1 MSKHTIERLSQTLGH
16 ALVDAKLIDA
26 TQLEYAHQKNAVHCD
41 ALWRTVIE
49 SGLASERDVVRV
61 LARLQEILFV
71 DIDAIPDV
79 DPALMD
85 IFNRELCLNGNFLP
99 IKRDGQHLVV
109 VIGDALPETI
119 SEVVM
124 RRCGMRCT
132 FWQAE
137 FSAVKRLI
145 LYTYYFSQHPPEKLF
160 EREMAHLIAD
170 VRHEES
176 PDNLLKWMLHL
187 AVKER
192 ATDIHITPGVRSLH
206 VLFRIDGVLRPI
218 KALASELGR
227 LLGYIKL
234 LSDMDISEARKPQDG
249 SFRTMILDTQFTVRV
264 STIVAE
270 HGERMVMRLLP
281 EAHDLK
287 GLRELGFFEE
297 DVKRIASKMASPA
310 GLILITGPT
319 GSGKSSTLH
328 AGLRMQQ
335 LIERN
340 VLTVEDPLEYR
351 VPGAGQ
357 TEVNRRAGYDFNTA
371 LRHFLRH
378 DPDVILLGEM
388 RDAET
393 AQAALEASATGH
405 LVLST
410 LHITSVFGVV
420 SRLRPMRLVPQVI
433 AENLLLVIN
442 QRLVRRVCPS
452 CTHDVPFSAAERAWL
467 DVDEGTLGKRGA
479 GCAKCRHTGYMGR
492 LPVYEILSIDDAL
505 ANAIAD
511 DAGREAIRTIAF
523 DAGFEPIAT
532 IAKRRVLL
540 GDTTCDEVL
549 RVIGEGVDT

>member
-1 MSKHTIERLSQTLGH
+1 MSATVEVLSDALGR
-16 ALVDAKLIDA
+16 ALVEARLLDS
-26 TQLEYAHQKNAVHCD
+26 TQLEYAHQKNAVHSD
-41 ALWRTVIE
+41 ALWRTVIQA
-49 SGLASERDVVRV
+49 GLAGERDVART
-61 LARLQEILFV
+61 LASLQGLEFV
-71 DIDAIPDV
+71 AIDEVPEV
-79 DPALMD
+79 EPGLME
-85 IFNRELCLNGNFLP
+85 IFNRELCLTGNFLP
-99 IKRDGQHLVV
+99 LRRDGQQLVV
-109 VIGDALPETI
+109 LLGDALPGAVGEI
-119 SEVVM
+119 VM
-124 RRCGMRCT
+124 RRCGMRCR
-132 FWQAE
+132 FLQSE

-160 EREMAHLIAD
+160 EHEIAKLAD
-170 VRHEES
+170 DARHELS
-176 PDNLLKWMLHL
+176 PDNLLKYMLHL
-187 AVKER
+187 AIRER
-192 ATDIHITPGVRSLH
+192 TTDIHVTPGARSLH

-218 KALASELGR
+218 KALAPALGR
-227 LLGYIKL
+227 LLGYVKL

-249 SFRTMILDTQFTVRV
+249 SFRTTILDTHYTVRV

-287 GLRELGFFEE
+287 GLSELGFFDA
-297 DVKRIASKMASPA
+297 DVRRIAARMASPA

-357 TEVNRRAGYDFNTA
+357 TEVNRRAGYDFSTA

-420 SRLRPMRLVPQVI
+420 PRLRPMGLVPQVI

-442 QRLVRRVCPS
+442 QRLVRRVCPF
-452 CTHDVPFSAAERAWL
+452 CVYEVPFSVAERAWL
-467 DVDEGTLGKRGA
+467 GSEKAGTGRRGA
-479 GCAKCRHTGYMGR
+479 GCPKCRNTGYLGR
-492 LPVYEILSIDDAL
+492 LPVYEILEVNEAL

-511 DAGREAIRTIAF
+511 DVGREAIRRIAF
-523 DAGFEPIAT
+523 EAGFET
-532 IAKRRVLL
+532 IGAVARRRVLL
-540 GDTTCDEVL
+540 GQSTCEEVL
-549 RVIGEGVDT
+549 RAIGEGTPA